1 MTLPSAWNCEHCSA
15 IWSITCSVYD
25 TSFHTLMFLQPN
37 AAVSGKFRVYMI
49 HQESNKRWVFSF
61 ILLIIT
67 LVNNCF
73 SFISGC
79 LGSLIVMLQLIIVSY
94 ISLTDL
100 HTVRILKEE
109 QNQICWSQFVQLVLV
124 IFYFIFNISLS
135 V

>member
-1 MTLPSAWNCEHCSA
+1 
-15 IWSITCSVYD
+15 
-25 TSFHTLMFLQPN
+25 MFLQPN

-109 QNQICWSQFVQLVLV
+109 QNQIC
-124 IFYFIFNISLS
+124 
-135 V
+135 